1 MEQSKYLGNGF
12 MSGLLSEIMIDQQVR
27 QFRKRTLY
35 KEIDEAL
42 AVKNKE
48 KFLMLT
54 NELKELLTYE
64 ITETG

>member
-35 KEIDEAL
+35 DEIDKAL
-42 AVKNKE
+42 KDSDKE
-48 KFLMLT
+48 KFMVLT
-54 NELKELLTYE
+54 NELKELLSYE

>member
-48 KFLMLT
+48 KFLALT